1 MENPE
6 IFEEWN
12 TYALRKSFVQRE
24 LDIEAVVR
32 NSRSKGYARKLRI
45 SLKIRGWEL
54 NPYKTGPQSV
64 RESYL
69 MLSSVEAFVVGV
81 IFLISR
87 ASSVI
92 NLRSFALAK

>member
-32 NSRSKGYARKLRI
+32 NSRSKGYMH
-45 SLKIRGWEL
+45 E
-54 NPYKTGPQSV
+54 N
-64 RESYL
+64 
-69 MLSSVEAFVVGV
+69 
-81 IFLISR
+81 
-87 ASSVI
+87 
-92 NLRSFALAK
+92 